1 MSLLSWLQN
10 IRTAL
15 APRRSQ
21 RKRGRQL
28 SLRIATH
35 RPKLEVLEDR
45 SLLSFSPATS
55 FPVGANPQ
63 AVVTV
68 DFNNDGKIDL
78 ATTND
83 DQSTGNGTVSV
94 LLGNGDGSFQ
104 SAQTFATGPWPS
116 SLAAG
121 DFNADGKLDLATANY
136 DFDDVNDVSI
146 LFGYGDGTFAAP
158 VAMNASNAYSWS
170 IATGDLNGDGKLD
183 LVVTSDDEWLGS
195 YVSVLLGNGDGSFAA
210 STTYGP
216 YYGQIFSPVLADF
229 SGDGYVDVAVA
240 AWHSSAVK
248 VFLGN
253 GDGTLQAPSDFAT
266 AWGCNSL
273 AAGDFNSD
281 GMGDL
286 VATNYSTEVS
296 MLLGNGD
303 GTFQTAW
310 PFAAGDHPTS
320 ATTSDVNGDG
330 KLDLVVVN
338 GSSTGGVSLLLG
350 NGDGTLAQPITT
362 ATDGSYSNSVVMA
375 DFNGDGRPDVA
386 TANAGSNTVSVL
398 LNDGNWTPSSTM
410 PTLSISDA
418 NVTEGNTGT
427 VAATFTVTLSAA
439 STQTITVAYVTGDGT
454 ATVGS
459 DFQST
464 GGTITFAP
472 GETTKTI
479 TVPII
484 GDRLPEPNETFAVN
498 LSAATNATI
507 ADGQGV
513 GAIIDD
519 EPHISISDVSKLES
533 RKGQTTL
540 FTFTV
545 TLSAAYDQ
553 AVTVSFHTVNGTAK
567 TSNSDYVAQSGTL
580 TFASGE
586 TTKTITISVKGDNK
600 REANEYFY
608 VDLFGN
614 SSNSWFDTNR
624 GIGTILNDD

>member
-10 IRTAL
+10 IHSALTTGQGPRHIRRRVLLRT
-15 APRRSQ
+15 
-21 RKRGRQL
+21 
-28 SLRIATH
+28 ATH

-55 FPVGANPQ
+55 FPVGTSPQ
-63 AVVTV
+63 AIVTA
-68 DFNNDGKIDL
+68 DFNNDGKLDL

-83 DQSTGNGTVSV
+83 DQSTGDGTVSM
-94 LLGNGDGSFQ
+94 LLGYGDGSFQ

-146 LFGYGDGTFAAP
+146 LLGHGDGTFAAP

-229 SGDGYVDVAVA
+229 SGDGNVDVAVA

-281 GMGDL
+281 GEGDL
-286 VATNYSTEVS
+286 VATNYATDVS

-303 GTFQTAW
+303 GTFQTAR

-320 ATTSDVNGDG
+320 ATSSDVNGDG

-338 GSSTGGVSLLLG
+338 GSSAGGVSVLLG

-362 ATDGSYSNSVVMA
+362 ATGGSYSNSVVMA

-386 TANAGSNTVSVL
+386 TANAGSNNVSVL
-398 LNDGNWTPSSTM
+398 LNDGNWTPSPTM
-410 PTLSISDA
+410 PTLRVSDA

-427 VAATFTVTLSAA
+427 VAATFTITLSAA
-439 STQTITVAYVTGDGT
+439 STETVTVAYVTGDGT

-459 DFQST
+459 DYQST

-472 GETTKTI
+472 GETAKTI

-484 GDRLPEPNETFAVN
+484 GDRLPELKETFAVN

-519 EPHISISDVSKLES
+519 EPRISISDVSKLEG

-545 TLSAAYDQ
+545 TLSAVYDQ

-567 TSNSDYVAQSGTL
+567 TSNSDYVAKSGTL
-580 TFASGE
+580 TFAPGE
-586 TTKTITISVKGDNK
+586 TTKTITISVRGDNK

-614 SSNSWFDTNR
+614 SSNSWFDKNR